1 MNFPLRSLTVLAA
14 GLLCVGNGFAVSVGI
29 PPQAGFPS
37 LPSQEEA
44 PADASSPS
52 PSTDAVVI
60 PGPLRPF
67 LRMTGISQEI
77 SPAELLPMLA
87 RNVSLRGYA
96 DGRPTE
102 FLVLIERYVKFARE
116 LESLGGADETIRV
129 AGCDDATR
137 LIQVLGYRFEAGC
150 GPNGAFL
157 VTANSERAF
166 LAIDSGFPLTAL
178 EEALQ
183 KGTPFTFAF
192 PATRVPVLV
201 SEKTWTTLGIAGRGD
216 RQDLLD
222 LLLHDRDVDRL
233 YSALDKSDR
242 QTMLALVGSPGLN
255 RLLPYAA
262 VLDFYGSRICI
273 RSGQVSVPA
282 GEGAERAWQEL
293 VGASPNSPG
302 EFVSHLLAKDH
313 GWLAAYFDALSRVS
327 PAQQAHF
334 AEGNRLKHLY
344 EAYRSTPREF
354 SVTNAAASVFARN
367 AELLV
372 LFNRLQWEANGEPQ
386 IPGNLEIW
394 NDIFNRKSK
403 SNGIRKWAA
412 VNRSLNSP
420 ERLLEALV
428 ASSVPDVGTDP
439 LGTYL
444 ILSAIDRGRPPESR
458 LSDGVVRLLA
468 GKFPEFRSWYPIF
481 AEFPA
486 LDDSSITRFVE
497 AAERI
502 GKIPNPVLRSN
513 ALGAFQA
520 DIGLWQIFA
529 RQRHIPS
536 QALNQSWQSA
546 IQPFSAI
553 SSSLQVFD
561 AARASL
567 ESMLVAAA
575 GNAHLSQNQVV
586 DLLAGPSQDSQD
598 GRRVHQELA
607 RRIRSVMDDQRLVSL
622 DTLFG
627 LYDGLDKMAHGAAI
641 GGSLLPLAADLREFE
656 MPRPIF
662 TGSEKSSWAPM
673 VYTSRHA
680 ELQVRT
686 DLARVIRAPGSPAQL
701 EDARARLTP
710 FLRDTLVGLNYA
722 YYEPPGAQVL
732 HNNPLFVRSHDF
744 SASSVLGV
752 QHVWGPPD
760 LIGIGVTAGGGAYL
774 LGSLA
779 DLPYALASMEED
791 FIAPENVQAL
801 IWKEVV
807 PELLVVAVLP
817 RWWDVTQDE
826 MHAAA
831 LYQRLGEEL
840 LIASASNPQLR
851 EKVLGILSDQLPPAR
866 LEQTKQ
872 ALRHPDSATALVPRM
887 LPADTFFLAAE
898 FRGKFP
904 GEAPLWGKAGRD
916 LEDLAHKDPS
926 HASLERLSED
936 FGMPH
941 PAMAQSN
948 TRALLNTGIFPVS
961 GAFEGRLFGESW
973 ESSNLYWARIADE
986 MGYSPVMLNVLVPDL
1001 TRHMV
1006 ANIFGTT
1013 IDDWPALLRAMEET
1027 GDQFRH
1033 GRITVHGAD
1042 AMAGQTG
1049 SLPTAETGS
1058 RDR

>member
-14 GLLCVGNGFAVSVGI
+14 GLLCVGNCFAVSVGI
-29 PPQAGFPS
+29 PPQAGFP
-37 LPSQEEA
+37 PQEGA

-52 PSTDAVVI
+52 PSPDAVVI

-87 RNVSLRGYA
+87 RNVSLRGYT
-96 DGRPTE
+96 DDRRTE
-102 FLVLIERYVKFARE
+102 FLVLIERYVKLARE
-116 LESLGGADETIRV
+116 LESLAGADETIRV

-137 LIQVLGYRFEAGC
+137 LIQVLGYRFERGC

-157 VTANSERAF
+157 VTANAERAF
-166 LAIDSGFPLTAL
+166 LTIDSGFPITAL

-183 KGTPFTFAF
+183 KGTSFTFAF
-192 PATRVPVLV
+192 PSTRVPVLY
-201 SEKTWTTLGIAGRGD
+201 SEKTWTTLGAGSRAD
-216 RQDLLD
+216 REDLLEV
-222 LLLHDRDVDRL
+222 LLHDRGVDRL
-233 YSALDKSDR
+233 YSALDKIDR
-242 QTMLALVGSPGLN
+242 QTMFALVGSLGLN

-282 GEGAERAWQEL
+282 GESAERAWQEL
-293 VGASPNSPG
+293 VGASPKSPG
-302 EFVSHLLAKDH
+302 DFVTHLLAKDQ
-313 GWLAAYFDALSRVS
+313 GWLAAYFDALSRIS
-327 PAQQAHF
+327 PTQQAHF
-334 AEGNRLKHLY
+334 AEGSRLKRLY
-344 EAYRSTPREF
+344 EAYRSAPRES
-354 SVTNAAASVFARN
+354 SVNSATASVFTKN
-367 AELLV
+367 AELLM
-372 LFNRLQWEANGEPQ
+372 LFNRLQWEAGGEPQ

-394 NDIFNRKSK
+394 NDIFSRKPK
-403 SNGIRKWAA
+403 SNSIHNFAIG
-412 VNRSLNSP
+412 NRSWNSP

-428 ASSVPDVGTDP
+428 ASSVPSAGADP
-439 LGTYL
+439 LGIYL
-444 ILSAIDRGRPPESR
+444 VLSAIDRGRPPGSR
-458 LSDGVVRLLA
+458 LSDGAVRLLA
-468 GKFPEFRSWYPIF
+468 SRFPEFHSWYPIF

-486 LDDSSITRFVE
+486 LDDSSITRFVG

-502 GKIPNPVLRSN
+502 GKIPNPALRSN

-546 IQPFSAI
+546 IQPFAAI
-553 SSSLQVFD
+553 SSSLQLFD

-567 ESMLVAAA
+567 QSILLAAA
-575 GNAHLSQNQVV
+575 GNEHLSQTQVV
-586 DLLAGPSQDSQD
+586 DLLAGPSQDTQD

-607 RRIRSVMDDQRLVSL
+607 RRIRAVMDDQRLVSL

-627 LYDGLDKMAHGAAI
+627 LYDGLDKMAHGAAV
-641 GGSLLPLAADLREFE
+641 GDSLLPLAADLREFE

-662 TGSEKSSWAPM
+662 TGSEKSAWAPT

-686 DLARVIRAPGSPAQL
+686 DLAKVIRSPLSPAQL
-701 EDARARLTP
+701 EEARGRLTP

-732 HNNPLFVRSHDF
+732 HNNSLFVRSHDF
-744 SASSVLGV
+744 AASSVLGV

-791 FIAPENVQAL
+791 FISPENVQAL
-801 IWKEVV
+801 IWREVV
-807 PELLVVAVLP
+807 PELLVVSVLP
-817 RWWDVTQDE
+817 RWWDVSQDE

-831 LYQRLGEEL
+831 LYQRCGEEL
-840 LIASASNPQLR
+840 LIASASNLQLR
-851 EKVLGILSDQLPPAR
+851 EKVLGILSDHLSPAR
-866 LEQTKQ
+866 LEETSH
-872 ALRHPDSATALVPRM
+872 ALRHPNGAAALVPRM

-898 FRGKFP
+898 FRSKFP
-904 GEAPLWGKAGRD
+904 GEAPLWGNAGRD
-916 LEDLAHKDPS
+916 LDDLAHRDPS

-948 TRALLNTGIFPVS
+948 TPTLLNTGIFPVS
-961 GAFEGRLFGESW
+961 GAFGGRLFGESW
-973 ESSNLYWARIADE
+973 ESSNLYWARLADE

-1006 ANIFGTT
+1006 ANIFATT

-1027 GDQFRH
+1027 GDQFRQ
-1033 GRITVHGAD
+1033 GRITVHAAD
-1042 AMAGQTG
+1042 AMAGQIG
-1049 SLPTAETGS
+1049 SFPTAGAGS